1 MRHGGESCGY
11 FIGHIKYTVSC
22 QCTGVYS
29 NQKVD
34 QKAQFQLAAV
44 QAQGYR
50 VDSPAR
56 QAV

>member
-1 MRHGGESCGY
+1 MRHDGEWCSDFSGY
-11 FIGHIKYTVSC
+11 VKYTVC
-22 QCTGVYS
+22 CKWTGVSS

-34 QKAQFQLAAV
+34 QKAQFPLAAV

-50 VDSPAR
+50 ADSPAQ

>member
-1 MRHGGESCGY
+1 MRHGGESCSD
-11 FIGHIKYTVSC
+11 FSDHVKYTVSYK
-22 QCTGVYS
+22 CTGVSS

-44 QAQGYR
+44 QAQGYQA
-50 VDSPAR
+50 DSPAQ

>member
-1 MRHGGESCGY
+1 MKHGDESCSDFSCY
-11 FIGHIKYTVSC
+11 IKHTVC
-22 QCTGVYS
+22 YKCTGVSS

-50 VDSPAR
+50 VDSPAQ

>member
-1 MRHGGESCGY
+1 MRHCGESCSDFSGLV
-11 FIGHIKYTVSC
+11 KYTVPYK
-22 QCTGVYS
+22 CTGVSS

-34 QKAQFQLAAV
+34 QKAQFQQAVV

-50 VDSPAR
+50 VDSPAQ